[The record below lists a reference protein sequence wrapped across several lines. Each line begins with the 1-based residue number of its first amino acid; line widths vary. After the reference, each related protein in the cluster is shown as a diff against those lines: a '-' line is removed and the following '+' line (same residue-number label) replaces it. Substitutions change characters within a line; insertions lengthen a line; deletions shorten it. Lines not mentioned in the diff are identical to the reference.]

1 MKTISFIYALFFSM
15 YTEYAITYCAQNE
28 YESLVKGAFWQF
40 SIVPEEN
47 GTQELLE
54 WKITSNLP
62 CTQNESVNGLGFRTV
77 HAQTKE
83 KFTQANFKASFLVLK
98 KSSNP
103 FDFIP
108 NPNPQMD
115 YDAVESLTFKT
126 EHETYLR
133 KTRYTHLP
141 NDFNTIFSFDRK
153 KSVFENLLDLNHWVF
168 VHLFFKVGVTQVDT
182 PLREIIEKR
191 HGVCQDFTH
200 LFLAI
205 ARENHIAVRYVSGY
219 LHQGNGYFGDSQM
232 HAWAEAYVPR
242 AGWIGFD
249 PTNDILVA
257 DNHIKVCHGLDYSD
271 CSPLKGVI
279 YSEGGNTTSHSI
291 EVKASQQ

>member
-1 MKTISFIYALFFSM
+1 M

-108 NPNPQMD
+108 NPNP
-115 YDAVESLTFKT
+115 
-126 EHETYLR
+126 
-133 KTRYTHLP
+133 
-141 NDFNTIFSFDRK
+141 
-153 KSVFENLLDLNHWVF
+153 
-168 VHLFFKVGVTQVDT
+168 
-182 PLREIIEKR
+182 
-191 HGVCQDFTH
+191 
-200 LFLAI
+200 
-205 ARENHIAVRYVSGY
+205 
-219 LHQGNGYFGDSQM
+219 
-232 HAWAEAYVPR
+232 
-242 AGWIGFD
+242 
-249 PTNDILVA
+249 
-257 DNHIKVCHGLDYSD
+257 
-271 CSPLKGVI
+271 
-279 YSEGGNTTSHSI
+279 
-291 EVKASQQ
+291 